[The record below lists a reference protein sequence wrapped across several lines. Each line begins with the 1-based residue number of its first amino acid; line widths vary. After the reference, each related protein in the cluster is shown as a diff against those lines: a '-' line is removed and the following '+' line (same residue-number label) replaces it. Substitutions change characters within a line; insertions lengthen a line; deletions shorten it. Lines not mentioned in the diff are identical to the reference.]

1 MAKPFDPSQVKST
14 LGWSNAFQPDA
25 AFPLDIRQ
33 YFGSYE
39 AAVAAAKTA
48 VEVGSTDSI
57 YHFGMM
63 LIVFDGNQTKLYTI
77 EGDKTL
83 KEIGT
88 GSAQPM
94 KFVNNE
100 AEMLKLTDIESGQQ
114 VYRLD
119 TKTVWIFKGGD
130 PSKLAN
136 WVESASQ
143 NDTVWDGT
151 ENRVIFK
158 VTTEP
163 EYNKLETKDV
173 NTLYF
178 LTDIKKICKGGD
190 DLTSSIFAAEQLPEV
205 GQAVRGKLYIN
216 TTDFS
221 CKLTLD
227 GKNWV
232 ETSPGYLTDGAE
244 WASADSKKFATI
256 GLIKKGI
263 DATVN
268 AKFAG
273 VVKNPK
279 YDPST
284 LTLELPVEGGEK
296 VVVNIPKD
304 KFVTAGK
311 YYENYPESGE
321 ATHHK
326 VIVLTIDNQA
336 EPVIIPAEA
345 LVNVYTADNAGKDV
359 TITISDTNGISAAV
373 KIDPAQ
379 GNALVSTGDGL
390 KVDISTKLDKLQG
403 ATGGKLIVSDNQGGL
418 SESTF
423 AVKNS
428 GDMGNSATEIPTA
441 ALIAKAIETAV
452 NSGVDVSGKLDKLQN
467 ATENNLVAV
476 GAEGSIKDSGI
487 KAGTD
492 TLNGAPDAKT
502 LATEAAVKKAVE
514 ASQLTWGTLE

>member
-14 LGWSNAFQPDA
+14 LGWSNSFQPNA

-33 YFGSYE
+33 YFGSYD
-39 AAVAAAKTA
+39 AAAAAAKTA
-48 VEVGSTDSI
+48 VEVGSSDSI
-57 YHFGMM
+57 YYFGMM
-63 LIVFDGNQTKLYTI
+63 LIVFDGNETTLYTI
-77 EGDKTL
+77 EGDKSL
-83 KEIGT
+83 KEIST
-88 GSAQPM
+88 GSAQPTM
-94 KFVNNE
+94 FVNGE

-130 PSKLAN
+130 QAILSN

-151 ENRVIFK
+151 EDRVIFK
-158 VTTEP
+158 VTTQE
-163 EYNKLETKDV
+163 EYDKLKSKQAA
-173 NTLYF
+173 TLYF
-178 LTDIKKICKGGD
+178 LTDTKKICKGNED
-190 DLTSSIFAAEQLPEV
+190 ITSSIFASETIPEV
-205 GQAVRGKLYIN
+205 ASAVKGKMYIS

-221 CKLTLD
+221 CKVTLD
-227 GKNWV
+227 NKAWI

-244 WASADSKKFATI
+244 WAAADSKKFATI

-263 DATVN
+263 DSTVN

-311 YYENYPESGE
+311 YYENYPEDGE

-345 LVNVYTADNAGKDV
+345 LVNVYTPENAGKNV
-359 TITISDTNGISAAV
+359 VITISDTNGISAAV
-373 KIDPAQ
+373 KIDPAE
-379 GNALVSTGDGL
+379 GNALVSTGGGL
-390 KVDISTKLDKLQG
+390 KVDISTKLDKLQD
-403 ATGGKLIVSDNQGGL
+403 AVGGKLVVSDNKG
-418 SESTF
+418 SVNESAF
-423 AVKNS
+423 AVKTA
-428 GDMGNSATEIPTA
+428 GDMGNSATDIPTA
-441 ALIAKAIETAV
+441 ALIAKAIETAI
-452 NSGVDVSGKLDKLQN
+452 NTGVDVSGKLDKLVG

-476 GAEGSIKDSGI
+476 GSEGNIKDSG
-487 KAGTD
+487 KKVGTD
-492 TLNGAPDAKT
+492 TLNVAPDANT

-514 ASQLTWGTLE
+514 ASQLTWGTL